1 MSSGTDNISAKMMNI
16 CSNTFSE
23 NPTKIV
29 NRTIG
34 KLEYPVQMK
43 MAKFIAF
50 YKKDNDMKLITI
62 V

>member
-16 CSNTFSE
+16 CSNIFSE

-43 MAKFIAF
+43 MAKFIVF